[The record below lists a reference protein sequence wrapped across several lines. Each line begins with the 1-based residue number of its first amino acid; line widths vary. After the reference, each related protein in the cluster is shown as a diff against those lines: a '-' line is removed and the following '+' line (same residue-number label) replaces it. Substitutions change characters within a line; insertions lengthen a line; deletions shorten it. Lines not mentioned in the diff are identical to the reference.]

1 MSSLFI
7 TIILCTSLGLS
18 LIVNLMLI
26 WYTYRAIQQITF
38 QESDLTQV
46 IDAIRNFNTH
56 LQSVHDMELFYGDE
70 TLRYLLQHS
79 SDLSDMLEEYVI
91 FVGNDGAP
99 LDASPEET

>member
-7 TIILCTSLGLS
+7 TVSLCTSLGLS
-18 LIVNLMLI
+18 LVVNLMLI
-26 WYTYRAIQQITF
+26 WYTYKAIQQITF

-56 LQSVHDMELFYGDE
+56 LQSVYDMELFYGDE

-79 SDLSDMLEEYVI
+79 SDLSEMLQEYVV
-91 FVGNDGAP
+91 FVGNDGA
-99 LDASPEET
+99 LVDATPEET